1 MSKNSI
7 EMFKMVFYDQI
18 GEMAH
23 FTFFDDTN
31 NIRNIIISKM
41 IFTSMMTNKW
51 NEQRFGPL
59 NSIQLA
65 FKSCLRKHGQNVS
78 NWAEWFETEANRLIE
93 LDARSGS
100 K

>member
-41 IFTSMMTNKW
+41 VFTSMMTNKW
-51 NEQRFGPL
+51 NEQRFG
-59 NSIQLA
+59 
-65 FKSCLRKHGQNVS
+65 R
-78 NWAEWFETEANRLIE
+78 
-93 LDARSGS
+93 
-100 K
+100 